1 MEQLYKPFVS
11 LCVLTT
17 AITNGS
23 DHRLNGSS
31 SPVLPATSLSYGKS
45 KNSTP
50 DKIKTPNLIEIEFC
64 IVDYVGEM
72 TAYAKFYVNLHKG
85 ASRQI
90 GEIYAKIFLRMCF
103 FFQRTHRSDPL
114 RDFYA

>member
-1 MEQLYKPFVS
+1 LEQLYKPFVS

-45 KNSTP
+45 KNSTLHR
-50 DKIKTPNLIEIEFC
+50 IKTPDLIEIKFGT
-64 IVDYVGEM
+64 VDYIGEG
-72 TAYAKFYVNLHKG
+72 TRHAKFYANPSKG
-85 ASRQI
+85 GFSAN
-90 GEIYAKIFLRMCF
+90 G
-103 FFQRTHRSDPL
+103 
-114 RDFYA
+114 